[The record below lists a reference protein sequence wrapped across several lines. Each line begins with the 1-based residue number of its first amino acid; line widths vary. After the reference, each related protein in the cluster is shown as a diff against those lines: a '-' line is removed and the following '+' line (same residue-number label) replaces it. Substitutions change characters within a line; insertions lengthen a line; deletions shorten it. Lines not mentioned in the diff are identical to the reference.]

1 MIIGFTGKAGAGK
14 DTAASY
20 FKNATFFLFFIRFK
34 EICCFIFGL
43 SKEQTE
49 TLKEVKD
56 PRWGITPRE
65 IFQKVGKFIRSIDNN
80 YFVNYLKVQ
89 LLNGTGKR
97 IITDVRYDNEA
108 QMIKEL
114 GGTIIKIVRPDYLS
128 DFDNHESEN
137 GIMEKYVDVIIIN
150 DSTVENLHKKINLAI
165 VSNYS

>member
-1 MIIGFTGKAGAGK
+1 MIIGFTGKAGSGK
-14 DTAASY
+14 DTSASY
-20 FKNATFFLFFIRFK
+20 FKNSKNFAFATRLK

-49 TLKEVKD
+49 TLKEIKD

-80 YFVNYLKVQ
+80 YFVNYLKSQ
-89 LLNGTGKR
+89 LLACDGNR

-114 GGTIIKIVRPDYLS
+114 GGMIIKIVRPNYLS

-137 GIMEKYVDVIIIN
+137 GIMEKYIDVIIIN
-150 DSTVENLHKKINLAI
+150 NGSVEDLHKKINLAI